1 MSKNYTLTLSHWH
14 KVAERLSREY
24 TDSIHKSKRVFN
36 HTSIDAYLGESQE
49 RDLRERKEL
58 WKARF
63 ERALRLQDSIANIRA
78 ALGEANARVG
88 ITAKLAA
95 YDKLNRRQKA
105 LVEIVEADFSDM
117 IAIGDLHDTPRRYVS
132 RDNEYFS
139 LGSNG
144 IRVRMLDRD
153 EMTHLRD
160 MLDRTR
166 GSAYA
171 LSDEIAE
178 CNKTTLSLELPE
190 EVAAAAGL

>member
-1 MSKNYTLTLSHWH
+1 MSTNYTLTLSHWH

-36 HTSIDAYLGESQE
+36 HTSIDAHLGESQE

-88 ITAKLAA
+88 ITARLAE

-105 LVEIVEADFSDM
+105 LVEIVEADFSDGSC
-117 IAIGDLHDTPRRYVS
+117 AITTRLTRVLLLVAC
-132 RDNEYFS
+132 RDSES
-139 LGSNG
+139 PKV
-144 IRVRMLDRD
+144 ID
-153 EMTHLRD
+153 
-160 MLDRTR
+160 
-166 GSAYA
+166 A
-171 LSDEIAE
+171 
-178 CNKTTLSLELPE
+178 
-190 EVAAAAGL
+190 VANC